1 MQRQLFMLSFLCA
14 NDNWQFLDV
23 TDDEGTPVLIQDQ
36 VWIISPKFY
45 VSMNYECHQ
54 SHHSHTLKLKG
65 WRIKRKATVAPS
77 LVRTNNVQILLDPS
91 SGPVWMTRLA
101 FDQIIS
107 GSLLSM
113 QHQQHVRDQDDP
125 CVITKWH
132 IVILISSIRD
142 FRDQDDHCVITTWH
156 IVILISSH
164 QKHAP
169 NLSICLLTIK
179 RIQISFLKTV
189 SQ

>member
-45 VSMNYECHQ
+45 MSINYECHQ
-54 SHHSHTLKLKG
+54 SHHSHTLKG
-65 WRIKRKATVAPS
+65 WRIKRKATVALS
-77 LVRTNNVQILLDPS
+77 LIRTNNVQILLDPS

-132 IVILISSIRD
+132 IVILISS
-142 FRDQDDHCVITTWH
+142 
-156 IVILISSH
+156 H